1 MAIIGTTAVTTA
13 FVFIDGSI
21 DNLEALCA
29 GIDAGQ
35 QLVVLDP
42 TRDGLSQIAGA
53 LQGFNDLAAI
63 HIISHGAAGRLM
75 LGSTSLD
82 RAALSDHADR
92 LAAIGSTL
100 SAGGDLLLYGCDV
113 AAGGVGQA
121 FIELLADL
129 TGADVAASTDRTG
142 AAVFGGNWRLEAA
155 SGSIEAAS
163 LALYNFSGLLG
174 TPTFV
179 TASPFSGPAI
189 VDPLSGT
196 GQLIRPYLD
205 TQNLAAVANG
215 AAVAVVSGVL
225 AGATTLHDAAG
236 INDGYYGNASAWIPA
251 ATPGWLKIDL
261 GLVSL
266 ISSLSF
272 GRDRLGVNLD
282 RPPGSYTISVATSEN
297 AYATGNSSNDSTEYT
312 QVFDASFSGS
322 TGALTLLNSFAPVNA
337 RYIKIEFSNSGVALD
352 EVQVYEHLGNASL
365 VGTPGKPTCAV
376 TTTPSLDLTPPVWWV
391 TVLA

>member
-1 MAIIGTTAVTTA
+1 MTIAITPAVISG

-29 GIDAGQ
+29 GIHAGQ
-35 QLVVLDP
+35 RLVVLDP

-53 LQGFNDLAAI
+53 LQGVHDLAAI

-82 RAALSDHADR
+82 RAALADHANQ
-92 LAAIGSTL
+92 LAAIGSAL
-100 SAGGDLLLYGCDV
+100 SADGDLLLYGCDV

-121 FIELLADL
+121 FIAALADL

-142 AAVFGGNWRLEAA
+142 AALFGGNWRLEAA
-155 SGSIEAAS
+155 SGSIEAVS
-163 LALYNFSGLLG
+163 LALDNFSGLLG

-179 TASPFSGPAI
+179 PASPFSGPAI

-205 TQNLAAVANG
+205 PLNLAVLTKG

-225 AGATTLHDAAG
+225 AGSTTLHDAAG

-251 ATPGWLKIDL
+251 AAPGWLKIDL

-272 GRDRLGVNLD
+272 GRDRLGVD
-282 RPPGSYTISVATSEN
+282 RK
-297 AYATGNSSNDSTEYT
+297 SN
-312 QVFDASFSGS
+312 V
-322 TGALTLLNSFAPVNA
+322 
-337 RYIKIEFSNSGVALD
+337 
-352 EVQVYEHLGNASL
+352 
-365 VGTPGKPTCAV
+365 
-376 TTTPSLDLTPPVWWV
+376 
-391 TVLA
+391 